1 MIKEP
6 NPKLIADRAIVL
18 LVHSLQET
26 IEGSRGLAMRQIA
39 EAVVLLNQLAERE
52 NFASE
57 DLESIFKDCHEIT
70 FEEMELR

>member
-1 MIKEP
+1 MKEP

-18 LVHSLQET
+18 LVQSLQET
-26 IEGSRGLAMRQIA
+26 WLGSRGLSMRKIA

-57 DLESIFKDCHEIT
+57 DLDSIFKDCHEIA
-70 FEEMELR
+70 FEKMGLK